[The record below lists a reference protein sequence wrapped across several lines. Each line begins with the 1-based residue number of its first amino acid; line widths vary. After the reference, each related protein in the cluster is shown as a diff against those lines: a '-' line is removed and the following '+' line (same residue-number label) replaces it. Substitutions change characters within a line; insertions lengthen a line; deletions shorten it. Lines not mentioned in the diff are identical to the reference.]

1 MQLGSALLNRI
12 QRLGIVLNDICIHLS
27 PYTLLEVSVHAFRSF
42 LNNLSAV
49 TRQFRIVVQSLPRND
64 GTLLFAIRNVTFL
77 ANITELHLFVRP
89 TTRQEAENVSHI
101 LSHLGKLSCL
111 KKFACGNWKSYDVT
125 AALSNGLMFCLVLQE
140 LEIRDISASVR
151 EELGL
156 LVSRI
161 PSNIQSLYL
170 RSLEVTDVDMI
181 DLCTRLSNL
190 CGLRLARLPKVSSRG
205 IHQSLTKL
213 PRLQVLK
220 CSVPISAV
228 LLSLRG
234 ILIITVI
241 CSLNISL
248 LFIVRGIIPIDGGL
262 ISKSK
267 DGNCDSLAGLHFV
280 IKYYVPFRCGFR

>member
-1 MQLGSALLNRI
+1 MFMSDSGDSRPWGALAVEAVQVRT
-12 QRLGIVLNDICIHLS
+12 S
-27 PYTLLEVSVHAFRSF
+27 M
-42 LNNLSAV
+42 NN
-49 TRQFRIVVQSLPRND
+49 
-64 GTLLFAIRNVTFL
+64 
-77 ANITELHLFVRP
+77 
-89 TTRQEAENVSHI
+89 
-101 LSHLGKLSCL
+101 LGKLSCL
-111 KKFACGNWKSYDVT
+111 KKFACGNWRSYDVT

-228 LLSLRG
+228 LLSLQG

-241 CSLNISL
+241 CSLNILL

-262 ISKSK
+262 ISKSR

-280 IKYYVPFRCGFR
+280 VESYVPFCCGFRRRLVVVCGWCYPDCGGQPFLLGGCPSMFTYPASAFDFGRLT